1 VSPKQRAAALFRA
14 RTPLLVTCG
23 ALGAWAATARGP
35 APGSSLAAL
44 ARALGDAA
52 GGASVSP
59 DDVRWE
65 PSTGIVDDATCGRRV
80 VFLARGPHE
89 DTRDVWRARAR
100 VAPEGAVVDV
110 LDAHD
115 LTSTPLGDDHEL
127 VVRGSNAAF
136 ATRAYGQEQSV
147 TSLDLSG
154 EGAQNTT
161 RGLAGRAMA
170 AITNLQQTG
179 TTRGVARVDIV
190 LDSPAAAAG
199 LALDE
204 TGLAITLSDG
214 DRRHGATSMRRARL
228 DLGRGELV
236 STTPSTSATPA
247 TSAMHAYPSMH
258 LPKRFSHW
266 AVDTL
271 RAVPWI
277 GPAPIAWIE
286 DQALDARDTYRRLA
300 FKASGDA
307 ASGTLAVVAADPRPP
322 PLDTSRASIEE
333 GHWPPPRLPSMWRS
347 AEAGEGDWA
356 PPDLPWS
363 RTMTGLGPDAP
374 PAFYVTFVRPDEER
388 PYVKVLLVAMDMRQ
402 LELDMEAGIE
412 DPEPETG
419 PHGPGRIP
427 RDPAVYRRVAAA
439 FNGAFK
445 TEHGHYGMMVHK
457 HVLLPPVPGAATVIV
472 LDDGRVG
479 LGSWGADHR
488 IGGIAGVGDDAIVS
502 YRQNLDP
509 LIDRGQVNPTG
520 RNLWGFT
527 LPGKGAQTE
536 RSGLCVTTSGHLLY
550 AWGEDVSATKLAGAM
565 KMGGCDYAM
574 HLDMNP
580 YHTGFL
586 FAAID
591 ELPKKYRSQLLTT
604 AMSIPTDRYIQY
616 SPKDFFYVLAHEPAP
631 PGVDGAGPWEPDS
644 GLQPPPRWM
653 PGLWHAAVETVE
665 TVEARADA
673 HVDLLDVEQGRA
685 TWRIRAGTRES
696 PAANPLR
703 RLDGEEAGRVL
714 VAVGAGIAPEG
725 DPRGLATDGRLSVP
739 AHGGAD
745 SGALVVS
752 SAGDLAIVRAG
763 DAEGVDAHADMLEL
777 PIALWDGKPAT
788 AGRAGP
794 ITERAAV
801 GMTQSGRVVLARGSF
816 ASAAPLADAL
826 RRAGCTRALSL
837 DRGARATGFLDRTG
851 TPNPPRGQYD
861 ESVLYAIATP
871 LKPRAFRFDPSTPVP
886 PPK

>member
-1 VSPKQRAAALFRA
+1 VSPKQRAAALVRA

-23 ALGAWAATARGP
+23 ALGAWATAARGT
-35 APGSSLAAL
+35 APGTSLPAL
-44 ARALGDAA
+44 AHALGEAA
-52 GGASVSP
+52 GHASVSP

-65 PSTGIVDDATCGRRV
+65 PSTGVVADATCGRRV
-80 VFLARGPHE
+80 LFLARVPHE
-89 DTRDVWRARAR
+89 DARDVWRALAR
-100 VAPEGAVVDV
+100 VSPEGAVVDV

-147 TSLDLSG
+147 TALDLSG

-179 TTRGVARVDIV
+179 TTRGVGRIDIV
-190 LDSPAAAAG
+190 LDSPAAAVS
-199 LALDE
+199 LALDGVDG
-204 TGLAITLSDG
+204 TGLTIGLSDG
-214 DRRHGATSMRRARL
+214 DRRHGAPSMRRARF
-228 DLGRGELV
+228 DLARGELA
-236 STTPSTSATPA
+236 STTPTTSPA
-247 TSAMHAYPSMH
+247 AAMHAFPSMH

-266 AVDTL
+266 VVDTL

-277 GPAPIAWIE
+277 GAAPIAWLE

-300 FKASGDA
+300 FRASGDA
-307 ASGTLAVVAADPRPP
+307 ASGALAVAATDPRPP
-322 PLDTSRASIEE
+322 PLDTSRASVEE
-333 GHWPPPRLPSMWRS
+333 GHWPPPKVPSIWKS

-356 PPDLPWS
+356 PPDVPWS
-363 RTMTGLGPDAP
+363 RPTTGLAPDAP

-402 LELDMEAGIE
+402 LELDMEAGVE

-427 RDPAVYRRVAAA
+427 RDPAIYRRVAAA

-457 HVLLPPVPGAATVIV
+457 HVLLPPVPGAATVVV

-479 LGSWGADHR
+479 LGSWGADHKV
-488 IGGIAGVGDDAIVS
+488 GGIAGVSDDAIVS

-550 AWGEDVSATKLAGAM
+550 AWGEDVSATKLAAAM

-586 FAAID
+586 FTAID

-604 AMSIPTDRYIQY
+604 AMSIPTDRYIQ
-616 SPKDFFYVLAHEPAP
+616 
-631 PGVDGAGPWEPDS
+631 
-644 GLQPPPRWM
+644 
-653 PGLWHAAVETVE
+653 
-665 TVEARADA
+665 
-673 HVDLLDVEQGRA
+673 
-685 TWRIRAGTRES
+685 
-696 PAANPLR
+696 
-703 RLDGEEAGRVL
+703 
-714 VAVGAGIAPEG
+714 
-725 DPRGLATDGRLSVP
+725 
-739 AHGGAD
+739 
-745 SGALVVS
+745 
-752 SAGDLAIVRAG
+752 
-763 DAEGVDAHADMLEL
+763 
-777 PIALWDGKPAT
+777 
-788 AGRAGP
+788 
-794 ITERAAV
+794 
-801 GMTQSGRVVLARGSF
+801 
-816 ASAAPLADAL
+816 
-826 RRAGCTRALSL
+826 
-837 DRGARATGFLDRTG
+837 
-851 TPNPPRGQYD
+851 
-861 ESVLYAIATP
+861 
-871 LKPRAFRFDPSTPVP
+871 
-886 PPK
+886 